1 MNVGGGPRDPSPVPL
16 DRIPLE
22 PAVKPVSGIN
32 RGDGTERAFTDEE
45 LAELALAADPDAGI
59 AADALP
65 LDELLESDTA
75 SSGGDLLPGW
85 YMPPPMGRSG
95 LLQGWRRRTVFVIV
109 ASFLLITAY
118 GLCSTYGLVGF
129 G

>member
-1 MNVGGGPRDPSPVPL
+1 MDME
-16 DRIPLE
+16 LE
-22 PAVKPVSGIN
+22 PVRKPVSRID
-32 RGDGTERAFTDEE
+32 RGDGTEQALSDEE

-59 AADALP
+59 AADAIP

-75 SSGGDLLPGW
+75 APRSDLLPGW

-95 LLQGWRRRTVFVIV
+95 LLQGWRRRTVFVII
-109 ASFLLITAY
+109 ASFILITAY
-118 GLCSTYGLVGF
+118 GLCSTYGIVGF

>member
-1 MNVGGGPRDPSPVPL
+1 VDKE
-16 DRIPLE
+16 LE
-22 PAVKPVSGIN
+22 AAVKPASGVD
-32 RGDGTERAFTDEE
+32 RGDGTEQALSDED

-59 AADALP
+59 AADAIP

-75 SSGGDLLPGW
+75 SPSGDLLPGW

-95 LLQGWRRRTVFVIV
+95 LLQGWRRRTVFVII
-109 ASFLLITAY
+109 ASFILITAY
-118 GLCSTYGLVGF
+118 GLCTTYGVVGF

>member
-1 MNVGGGPRDPSPVPL
+1 MDME
-16 DRIPLE
+16 LE
-22 PAVKPVSGIN
+22 PAVKPVSGID

-59 AADALP
+59 AADAIP

-95 LLQGWRRRTVFVIV
+95 LLQGWRRRTAFVIV
-109 ASFLLITAY
+109 ASFILITAY

>member
-1 MNVGGGPRDPSPVPL
+1 MDMELGPV
-16 DRIPLE
+16 
-22 PAVKPVSGIN
+22 AKPVSGID
-32 RGDGTERAFTDEE
+32 RGDGTEQAFSDEE

-59 AADALP
+59 AADAIS

-75 SSGGDLLPGW
+75 SPGGDLLPGW
-85 YMPPPMGRSG
+85 YMPPPMGRSR
-95 LLQGWRRRTVFVIV
+95 LLQGWRRRTVFVII
-109 ASFLLITAY
+109 ASFILITAY